1 MRSVGEGVVGR
12 LLIDKHLMIKLR
24 LAQAVKDAGE
34 HEIQAIRFEP
44 IEKVRA
50 ALLAKASLGPG
61 RGVKDLNRRSVV
73 ESHGGTAGD

>member
-1 MRSVGEGVVGR
+1 MRSVGEGVVRR

-50 ALLAKASLGPG
+50 SMLAKASLGPG

-73 ESHGGTAGD
+73 ESHGSTAGD